1 MNISKIGNIEFSA
14 VTGEEVSFEN
24 DVTNRAVEDIGY
36 ISDHVKPK
44 PVSFTISGVVVG
56 EDAFNKLKTLRKYC
70 QGKKVYRYI
79 GRNIMYN
86 VVIESLTTT
95 HTKEMQN
102 GFTFNMTCK
111 IIKQAKSKK
120 VKLQAPDPVKKAKR
134 SKVTKPKIN
143 KKTGRKKV
151 KSYAPTRV
159 QTSKPSNAGKKV
171 TVKKKVDQQKAQ
183 KFNDIEMKKLSQK
196 RLRDVTM
203 GESLQI
209 TMWGLEKKGVK

>member
-95 HTKEMQN
+95 HNKETQN

-120 VKLQAPDPVKKAKR
+120 VKLQAPDPVKK
-134 SKVTKPKIN
+134 TKPKQTVK
-143 KKTGRKKV
+143 KKTLRTAKKRV

-159 QTSKPSNAGKKV
+159 QTAKPSSVGKKV
-171 TVKKKVDQQKAQ
+171 PVKKQVDKQKVQKYNEAEI
-183 KFNDIEMKKLSQK
+183 KRLSQK

-203 GESLQI
+203 GESLTI
-209 TMWGLEKKGVK
+209 IKYNLEKKGIR

>member
-95 HTKEMQN
+95 HNKETQN

-120 VKLQAPDPVKKAKR
+120 VKLQAPDPVKK
-134 SKVTKPKIN
+134 TKPKQTVK
-143 KKTGRKKV
+143 KKTLRTAKKRV

-159 QTSKPSNAGKKV
+159 QTAKPSSVGKKV
-171 TVKKKVDQQKAQ
+171 PVKKQVDKQKVQKYNETEI
-183 KFNDIEMKKLSQK
+183 KRLSQK

-203 GESLQI
+203 GESLTI
-209 TMWGLEKKGVK
+209 IKYNLEKKGIR

>member
-44 PVSFTISGVVVG
+44 PISFTISGVVVG

-95 HTKEMQN
+95 HNKETQN

-120 VKLQAPDPVKKAKR
+120 VKLQAPDPVKK
-134 SKVTKPKIN
+134 TKPKQTVK
-143 KKTGRKKV
+143 KKTLRTAKKRV

-159 QTSKPSNAGKKV
+159 QTAKPSSVGKKV
-171 TVKKKVDQQKAQ
+171 PVKKQVDKQKVQKYNETEI
-183 KFNDIEMKKLSQK
+183 KRLSQK

-203 GESLQI
+203 GESLTI
-209 TMWGLEKKGVK
+209 IKYNLEKKGIR

>member
-95 HTKEMQN
+95 HNKETQN

-120 VKLQAPDPVKKAKR
+120 VKLQAPDPVKK
-134 SKVTKPKIN
+134 TKPKQTVK
-143 KKTGRKKV
+143 KKTLRNAKKRV

-159 QTSKPSNAGKKV
+159 QTAKPSSVGKKV
-171 TVKKKVDQQKAQ
+171 PVKKQVDKQKVQKYNETEI
-183 KFNDIEMKKLSQK
+183 KRLSQK

-203 GESLQI
+203 GESLTI
-209 TMWGLEKKGVK
+209 IKYNLEKKGIR

>member
-14 VTGEEVSFEN
+14 ITGEEVSFEN

-44 PVSFTISGVVVG
+44 PVSFTISGIIVG
-56 EDAFNKLKTLRKYC
+56 NDAFSKLKTLRKYC

-95 HTKEMQN
+95 HNKETQN

-120 VKLQAPDPVKKAKR
+120 VKLQAPDPVKK
-134 SKVTKPKIN
+134 TKPKQTVK
-143 KKTGRKKV
+143 KKTLRTAKKRV

-159 QTSKPSNAGKKV
+159 QTAKPSSVGKKV
-171 TVKKKVDQQKAQ
+171 PVKKQVDKQKVQKYNEAEI
-183 KFNDIEMKKLSQK
+183 KRLSQK

-203 GESLQI
+203 GESLTI
-209 TMWGLEKKGVK
+209 IKYNLEKKGIR

>member
-14 VTGEEVSFEN
+14 ITGEEVSFEN

-95 HTKEMQN
+95 HNKETQN

-120 VKLQAPDPVKKAKR
+120 VKLQAPDPVKK
-134 SKVTKPKIN
+134 TKPKQTVK
-143 KKTGRKKV
+143 KKTLRTAKKRV

-159 QTSKPSNAGKKV
+159 QTAKPSSVGKKV
-171 TVKKKVDQQKAQ
+171 PVKKQVDKQKVQKYNEAEI
-183 KFNDIEMKKLSQK
+183 KRLSQK

-203 GESLQI
+203 GESLTI
-209 TMWGLEKKGVK
+209 IKYNLEKKGIR

>member
-1 MNISKIGNIEFSA
+1 VNISKIGNIEFSA

-95 HTKEMQN
+95 HNKETQN

-120 VKLQAPDPVKKAKR
+120 VKLQAPDTVKK
-134 SKVTKPKIN
+134 TKPKQTVK
-143 KKTGRKKV
+143 KKTLRTAKKRV

-159 QTSKPSNAGKKV
+159 QTAKPSSVGKKV
-171 TVKKKVDQQKAQ
+171 PVKKQVDKQKVQKYNETEI
-183 KFNDIEMKKLSQK
+183 KRLSQK

-203 GESLQI
+203 GESLTI
-209 TMWGLEKKGVK
+209 IKYNLEKKGIR